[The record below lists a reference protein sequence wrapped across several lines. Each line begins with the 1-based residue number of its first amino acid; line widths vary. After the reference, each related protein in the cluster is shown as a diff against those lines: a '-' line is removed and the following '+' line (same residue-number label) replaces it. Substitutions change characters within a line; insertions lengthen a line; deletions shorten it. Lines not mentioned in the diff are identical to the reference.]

1 MTKNPIDLHFHST
14 ASDGALPP
22 AEVIA
27 RAAERGAR
35 VVALTDHDCTTGLE
49 QARAKAE
56 ELGITLVNGV
66 EVSVTWG
73 KYTLHIVGLDFD
85 PQHPEF
91 VAGLQSIRDGR
102 VSRAHEMAAGLDKIG
117 IHGTFEGAMAHCDNP
132 EMIGRTHFARHLVQ
146 SGEVKDVRTVFRK
159 YLTPGKPG
167 YAPHEWASLAD
178 AVGWIRAA
186 GGIAVIAH
194 PGRYDL
200 GRTLTER
207 LIADFM
213 EAGGE
218 AIEVVSGSHSLD
230 ETHKY
235 ALLAQRF
242 GLLASAGSDFHAP
255 GEGARDVGL
264 TDPLPP
270 ICKPVWAR
278 FKNLGTGDIAGQSD
292 VFH

>member
-1 MTKNPIDLHFHST
+1 MTPVDLHFHST
-14 ASDGALPP
+14 ASDGGLAP
-22 AEVIA
+22 ADVIA
-27 RAAERGAR
+27 RAAERGAKL
-35 VVALTDHDCTTGLE
+35 VALTDHDCTAGLAI
-49 QARAKAE
+49 ARAVAE
-56 ELGITLVNGV
+56 EKGVAFVDGV

-73 KYTLHIVGLDFD
+73 KHTLHIVGLDID
-85 PQHPEF
+85 PEHPSI

-102 VSRAHEMAAGLDKIG
+102 VQRARDMADGLAKVG
-117 IHGTFEGAMAHCDNP
+117 IEGAFEGAMAHCGNP
-132 EMIGRTHFARHLVQ
+132 EMIGRTHFARWLVE
-146 SGEVKDVRTVFRK
+146 SGHVKDVRTVFRK

-167 YAPHEWASLAD
+167 YVSHEWAPLAD
-178 AVGWIRAA
+178 AVGWIRDS
-186 GGIAVIAH
+186 GGVAVIAH

-207 LIADFM
+207 LLEDFIA
-213 EAGGE
+213 AGGE

-264 TDPLPP
+264 TQPLPP
-270 ICKPVWAR
+270 ICKPVWSR
-278 FKNLGTGDIAGQSD
+278 FAASAKLEDNKP
-292 VFH
+292 

>member
-1 MTKNPIDLHFHST
+1 MMNPIDLHFHSN

-22 AEVIA
+22 AEVIT

-35 VVALTDHDCTTGLE
+35 VLALTDHDCTDGLVA
-49 QARAKAE
+49 ARAKAE

-73 KYTLHIVGLDFD
+73 KHTLHIVGLDFD
-85 PQHPEF
+85 PQHPAF
-91 VAGLQSIRDGR
+91 VAGLQTIRDGR
-102 VSRAHEMAAGLDKIG
+102 VNRAREMAAGLDKIG

-167 YAPHEWASLAD
+167 YVPHEWASLPD

-186 GGIAVIAH
+186 GGVAVIAH
-194 PGRYDL
+194 PGRYEL

-207 LIADFM
+207 LLTDFI

-235 ALLAQRF
+235 ALLAERF

-255 GEGARDVGL
+255 GEGGRDVGL

-270 ICKPVWAR
+270 ICKPVWTR
-278 FKNLGTGDIAGQSD
+278 FKNLSAADFAGKTD
-292 VFH
+292 LFH

>member
-1 MTKNPIDLHFHST
+1 MMNPIDLHFHST

-22 AEVIA
+22 GEVIA

-35 VVALTDHDCTTGLE
+35 LVALTDHDCTEGL
-49 QARAKAE
+49 ARARTVAQE
-56 ELGITLVNGV
+56 YGVILVNGV
-66 EVSVTWG
+66 EISVTWG
-73 KYTLHIVGLDFD
+73 KHTLHIVGLDID
-85 PQHPEF
+85 PEATAL
-91 VAGLQSIRDGR
+91 AGGLRTIREGR
-102 VSRAHEMAAGLDKIG
+102 VQRAHAMAADLARVG
-117 IHGTFEGAMAHCDNP
+117 IADAFAGAMEHCDNP
-132 EMIGRTHFARHLVQ
+132 EMIGRTHFARFLVQ
-146 SGEVKDVRTVFRK
+146 SGVVKDVRTVFRK

-167 YAPHEWASLAD
+167 YVPHEWAGLND

-207 LIADFM
+207 LINDFK

-235 ALLAQRF
+235 ALLAERF

-255 GEGARDVGL
+255 GEGGRDVGL
-264 TDPLPP
+264 TEPLPP
-270 ICKPVWAR
+270 ICRPVWLQ
-278 FKNLGTGDIAGQSD
+278 FKDYNPAALAGSED
-292 VFH
+292 LFN

>member
-1 MTKNPIDLHFHST
+1 
-14 ASDGALPP
+14 
-22 AEVIA
+22 
-27 RAAERGAR
+27 
-35 VVALTDHDCTTGLE
+35 
-49 QARAKAE
+49 
-56 ELGITLVNGV
+56 
-66 EVSVTWG
+66 
-73 KYTLHIVGLDFD
+73 
-85 PQHPEF
+85 
-91 VAGLQSIRDGR
+91 
-102 VSRAHEMAAGLDKIG
+102 MAAGLDKIG

-167 YAPHEWASLAD
+167 YVPHEWASLPD

-186 GGIAVIAH
+186 GGVAVIAH
-194 PGRYDL
+194 PGRYEL

-207 LIADFM
+207 LLTDFI

-235 ALLAQRF
+235 ALLAERF

-255 GEGARDVGL
+255 GEGGRDVGL

-270 ICKPVWAR
+270 ICKPVWTR
-278 FKNLGTGDIAGQSD
+278 FKNLSAADFAGKTD
-292 VFH
+292 LFH